1 MQRFAA
7 GHELRSRDLRDLFKD
22 ADTELRSL
30 KTLLALRL
38 SAIQNAHSDTKS
50 YIDHAIEGLARGPKT
65 ALASIRSIAEEA
77 LTVAWEAEC
86 PGNAV
91 PALMQ
96 QQLTKSWDTGGGG
109 LEPSIFQKLGDKNTR
124 RRILRIAAGDQGRAK
139 VTKKVTRPMMLL
151 IDHLHNVGNYG
162 QHINDIPPSQ
172 EVPVDVSFCASA
184 CWNAIELLKR
194 MSEDLA
200 EN

>member
-172 EVPVDVSFCASA
+172 EMPVDVSFCASA